1 MLPRHQFT
9 LRSILI
15 ITAFIALF
23 LGLRRSYL
31 LTGAGIGGAH
41 LMPPLFAVL
50 AVATS
55 LIAAAE
61 SRFMRSIGLGA
72 SVSTIVALILALE
85 ITEGLRRMN
94 YWHWSNDWLF
104 FLKIVFGH
112 TCIGAGIGL
121 VVACL
126 HKGCLLVFN
135 SRQKPSSPA

>member
-1 MLPRHQFT
+1 MLPRHQIT

-15 ITAFIALF
+15 FTAFVALF

-31 LTGAGIGGAH
+31 LAGAGIGGAH
-41 LMPPLFAVL
+41 LVPPLIASL

-61 SRFMRSIGLGA
+61 SKFMRSIGLGA

-94 YWHWSNDWLF
+94 YWDWSNDWLF
-104 FLKIVFGH
+104 FLEVIFGH

-121 VVACL
+121 IVAGA
-126 HKGCLLVFN
+126 HKVCVLVFS
-135 SRQKPSSPA
+135 SRKKPVTPG